1 MSTLTARPSGLQSDA
16 GPRGRGRPAGRK
28 TGDGLLADREALLA
42 AAERVI
48 CEQGPTVSLD
58 VIAAEAGVTKPILYR
73 GVGGRDAL
81 IQALSQRLTAR
92 MAQRATKLAVGA
104 AGPEDSLLRL
114 ARAYLSQA
122 DRERNLYLYVTAAV
136 AGNDPMRQSLVL
148 ADTTA
153 TGFVD
158 TIAANRA
165 KYGADP
171 SVAKVWAYAL
181 VGALHYVT
189 LLRLR
194 DRSVGIERAA
204 RHLTAMLWSGFD
216 LGSPHKVESA
226 RRVETPRSAKAQAKT
241 NAKPRRTG

>member
-1 MSTLTARPSGLQSDA
+1 MSTATAIPSSLQSQTGA
-16 GPRGRGRPAGRK
+16 RGRGRPAGRK
-28 TGDGLLADREALLA
+28 TGAGLLADRETLLA

-81 IQALSQRLTAR
+81 IQALSQRLTTR
-92 MAQRATKLAVGA
+92 MAKRAAKLAVGA

-153 TGFVD
+153 TQFVD

-194 DRSVGIERAA
+194 DRSVGVERAA
-204 RHLTAMLWSGFD
+204 RHLAAMLWSGFD
-216 LGSPHKVESA
+216 LGIARKAEGTHSIES
-226 RRVETPRSAKAQAKT
+226 PRSAK
-241 NAKPRRTG
+241 AKPRRTG